1 MLGFASSQTPCT
13 FHWRSVKKSPREN
26 SLQRLFSTFPGGWP
40 GVALLLLRVT
50 IGVTSA
56 VQGTFYLSHGGTWNW
71 GSLFSCLLF
80 AISGACLVIGFLT
93 PAVSVL
99 IGIAIAG
106 NAISWLPPPTGNLFD
121 GKLVS
126 FEMIVMAAAI
136 ALLGP
141 GGLSLDARLFG
152 RREIVI
158 PVASHPP
165 KS

>member
-1 MLGFASSQTPCT
+1 
-13 FHWRSVKKSPREN
+13 
-26 SLQRLFSTFPGGWP
+26 
-40 GVALLLLRVT
+40 
-50 IGVTSA
+50 
-56 VQGTFYLSHGGTWNW
+56 LSHGGWNW
-71 GSLFSCLLF
+71 GSLFSCLLL

-93 PAVSVL
+93 PAMSVL
-99 IGIAIAG
+99 TAIAIAG

-141 GGLSLDARLFG
+141 GALSLDARLFG
-152 RREIVI
+152 RREIII